1 MDFVTFSLRS
11 SSWNDQIFFVV
22 RNTQTDGQFERVNKI
37 MKDMIKLKGKIVNY
51 EVAYNNSKQL
61 SNWNDTIQTNIWT

>member
-37 MKDMIKLKGKIVNY
+37 MEDMINLEG
-51 EVAYNNSKQL
+51 
-61 SNWNDTIQTNIWT
+61 